1 MTWLRKITCA
11 LGLTTLGTLAV
22 PGCADNDSMLFV
34 EGVLAIEA
42 TDCVAKPESGA
53 LMRAAGTLDL
63 SLRSG
68 YRAALL
74 VGSQLTQ
81 RGSREQLR
89 TESARL
95 ALKGADITLQDAYAR
110 DLVLGDSPNPFST
123 IGSGFVNPAGGT
135 DPGLGVI
142 FVDVIPAALVP
153 AVASAVQGSGLV
165 LAKIKVFGETLGGQK
180 IESGEYLYPIQI
192 CSGCLVSYPTS
203 TNTGTLGTFTC
214 TAPAQATESTVC
226 AIGQD
231 QVVPCTECAGVN
243 AVCNDPC
250 NNCAVRA
257 NPANAGLCT
266 NPAPTDCGQ

>member
-1 MTWLRKITCA
+1 MTWQRKFTCA
-11 LGLTTLGTLAV
+11 LGMTTLCALAA

-34 EGVLAIEA
+34 EGVLAVEA
-42 TDCVAKPESGA
+42 TDCVAKAESGA

-63 SLRSG
+63 SLRKG
-68 YRAALL
+68 YRAAFL

-89 TESARL
+89 TETARL
-95 ALKGADITLQDAYAR
+95 VLKGADITLQDAYAR
-110 DLVLGDSPNPFST
+110 DLALGGNPNPFST

-142 FVDVIPAALVP
+142 FVDVIPATLVDS
-153 AVASAVQGSGLV
+153 VAAAVQGSGLV
-165 LAKIKVFGETLGGQK
+165 LAKVKVFGETLGGQK

-203 TNTGTLGTFTC
+203 TNTGQIGSFTC
-214 TAPAQATESTVC
+214 TAPAQATTSSVC
-226 AIGQD
+226 ALGQD
-231 QVVPCTECAGVN
+231 QVVPCTECAGFN
-243 AVCNDPC
+243 AVCSDPC
-250 NNCAVRA
+250 NNCAVRS

-266 NPAPTDCGQ
+266 NTAPDCGQ